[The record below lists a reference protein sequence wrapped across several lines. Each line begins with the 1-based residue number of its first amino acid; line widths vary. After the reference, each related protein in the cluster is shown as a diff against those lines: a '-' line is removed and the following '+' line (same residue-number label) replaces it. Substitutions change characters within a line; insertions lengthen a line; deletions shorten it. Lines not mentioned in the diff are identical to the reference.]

1 MAAAA
6 TTLSTMITTV
16 VCKMDLRNANR
27 SIARRQKDWVKIRD
41 VDGFHNMGLLRGM
54 KISGTNVPACRF
66 CGNKPK
72 DVTASRGAQV
82 RAPTT
87 IMSLPESWCGCTFNL
102 L

>member
-6 TTLSTMITTV
+6 ITLSTMSTTL
-16 VCKMDLRNANR
+16 VCKMDLRDTNR
-27 SIARRQKDWVKIRD
+27 STARREKDWVKIRD
-41 VDGFHNMGLLRGM
+41 VDGFHNMGLPRGM

-66 CGNKPK
+66 CGNKPR
-72 DVTASRGAQV
+72 DVKASHGAQV

-87 IMSLPESWCGCTFNL
+87 IMSLPASWYGCTFDL